1 MRKTNSI
8 LLLLIV
14 VLLLSSCASRKD
26 IVYFQDAGQFETI
39 VDKSS
44 FTTKFK
50 VDDVVSIYI
59 STLSKEASE
68 PFNLYRGSVEGGV
81 RPEQVDYII
90 DKDGQIDFPVIGKMK
105 IVGLSP
111 EELRVLL
118 RQKLKDYLV
127 DPIINIRL
135 KNFTVS
141 VLGEVNKPGTYP
153 VNGERITIME
163 ALGLAGDLTIKGK
176 RENVLVIRD
185 FDGAKV
191 YNRIDLTKKNAMNS
205 PVYYLTQNDIVYV
218 EPNKSAVSTSSL
230 DNRANITVSLISVI
244 ITSTIIL
251 ITRN

>member
-1 MRKTNSI
+1 MRRARP
-8 LLLLIV
+8 LLFLSLIV
-14 VLLLSSCASRKD
+14 LIVTSCASRKE

-39 VDKSS
+39 VDKNS

-50 VDDVVSIYI
+50 VDDVVGIYI

-68 PFNLYRGSVEGGV
+68 PFNLYRGSSEGGV

-90 DKDGQIDFPVIGKMK
+90 DKDGEIDFPVIGKIK

-153 VNGERITIME
+153 VNGERITVME

-191 YNRIDLTKKNAMNS
+191 YNRINLTKKEAMNS
-205 PVYYLTQNDIVYV
+205 PVYYLTQNDVVYV

>member
-1 MRKTNSI
+1 
-8 LLLLIV
+8 V